1 VSNLLIL
8 LPALLILEKIKDL
21 SFALLGFS
29 CHPGELY
36 DELVGVFHM
45 LFELYTINLFHM
57 LTLF

>member
-1 VSNLLIL
+1 MSNLLIL

-36 DELVGVFHM
+36 DELVGVFS
-45 LFELYTINLFHM
+45 YVV
-57 LTLF
+57 